1 VSAVTSES
9 AIRRAQGSGTGT
21 GTGAGTAETPAR
33 KRRGRAPLAWIGE
46 HVVLVTLAVLFIGPV
61 VFVFLTSVM
70 TNNQTLTAT
79 LWPSPWTWSNYVA
92 AFRDVPLAQWFGN
105 SAIYAISSTLLM
117 LLSSIPA
124 AYVLAR
130 IRFRGATVIFVA
142 IVITMLLPPQ
152 VTAVPVY
159 VMWSKLGLTGTL
171 LPLILPNA
179 LGDAF
184 SIFLLRQFFLT
195 IPKEYSDAARIDGNG
210 ELGVLLRVI
219 IPMAKPGI
227 AATAIFMFFASWNDY
242 YGPLLYTSE
251 NPQWWPVAYG
261 LATFR
266 GTHGTNWGLT
276 MAITMLVIV
285 PVVIIFFFAQKVFVE
300 GITLTGVK
308 G

>member
-1 VSAVTSES
+1 VT
-9 AIRRAQGSGTGT
+9 AIRATPIVPTRAATT
-21 GTGAGTAETPAR
+21 R
-33 KRRGRAPLAWIGE
+33 KRPMRGGKLFGWIGE
-46 HVVLVTLAVLFIGPV
+46 HVVLTVLAVLFIAPV

-70 TNNQTLTAT
+70 STNQTLTASI
-79 LWPSPWTWSNYVA
+79 WPDPWTWSNYVE
-92 AFRDVPLAQWFGN
+92 AFSKVPLARWFAN
-105 SAIYAISSTLLM
+105 SAFYAVSTTALM

-130 IRFRGATVIFVA
+130 IKFRGANLIFVA
-142 IVITMLLPPQ
+142 IVIAMLLPPQ

-159 VMWSKLGLTGTL
+159 VMWSKLGLTGSL

-210 ELGVLLRVI
+210 EWGVLTRVI
-219 IPMAKPGI
+219 LPMAKPGI
-227 AATAIFMFFASWNDY
+227 AATAIFMFFNSWNDY

-266 GTHGTNWGLT
+266 SVHGTNWGVT
-276 MAITMLVIV
+276 MAITMLVLV
-285 PVVIIFFFAQKVFVE
+285 PVVVIFFFAQRVFVE

>member
-1 VSAVTSES
+1 VSAVTE
-9 AIRRAQGSGTGT
+9 RLQRGTGT
-21 GTGAGTAETPAR
+21 QVARPTGAP
-33 KRRGRAPLAWIGE
+33 KRIRGSKLFAWIGE
-46 HVVLVTLAVLFIGPV
+46 HVVLTVLAVLFIAPV

-70 TNNQTLTAT
+70 TTNQTLTASI
-79 LWPSPWTWSNYVA
+79 WPTPWTWDNYVE
-92 AFRDVPLAQWFGN
+92 AFSRVPLLRWFAN
-105 SAIYAISSTLLM
+105 SALYAVSATVLM

-124 AYVLAR
+124 AYALSR
-130 IRFRGATVIFVA
+130 IRFKGSTVIFVA
-142 IVITMLLPPQ
+142 IVIAMLLPPQ

-159 VMWSKLGLTGTL
+159 VMWSKLGLTGSL

-210 ELGVLLRVI
+210 EWGVLTRVI
-219 IPMAKPGI
+219 LPMAKPGI
-227 AATAIFMFFASWNDY
+227 AATAIFMFFNSWNDY

-266 GTHGTNWGLT
+266 SVHGTNWGVT
-276 MAITMLVIV
+276 MAITMLVLV
-285 PVVIIFFFAQKVFVE
+285 PVVIIFFFAQRVFVQ

>member
-1 VSAVTSES
+1 MTTTSL
-9 AIRRAQGSGTGT
+9 RQAQGPGGTQGSVAIT
-21 GTGAGTAETPAR
+21 TTAKPR
-33 KRRGRAPLAWIGE
+33 RRRGRKPLAWIAE
-46 HVVLVTLAVLFIGPV
+46 HVVLIALAILFIAPV

-70 TNNQTLTAT
+70 TNNQTLTAS
-79 LWPSPWTWSNYVA
+79 LWPNPWTWSNYA
-92 AFRDVPLAQWFGN
+92 EAFQRVPLLRWFGN
-105 SAIYAISSTLLM
+105 SALYAASATLLM
-117 LLSSIPA
+117 LASSIPA

-130 IRFRGATVIFVA
+130 IKFRGANVIFVA
-142 IVITMLLPPQ
+142 IIVAMLLPPQ

-159 VMWSKLGLTGTL
+159 LMWSKLGLTGTL

-195 IPKEYSDAARIDGNG
+195 IPKEYADAGRIDGSG
-210 ELGVLLRVI
+210 EWGVLWRVI

-227 AATAIFMFFASWNDY
+227 AATAIFMFFNSWNDY

-266 GTHGTNWGLT
+266 GAHGTDWGLT

-285 PVVIIFFFAQKVFVE
+285 PVVIIFFFAQRVFVE

>member
-1 VSAVTSES
+1 VSALLAPPIREPQGPTATQVAVTPRNRHRM
-9 AIRRAQGSGTGT
+9 RRV
-21 GTGAGTAETPAR
+21 
-33 KRRGRAPLAWIGE
+33 LAWIGE
-46 HVVLVTLAVLFIGPV
+46 HVVLVTLAILFLSPV

-70 TNNQTLTAT
+70 TTNQTLTASI
-79 LWPSPWTWSNYVA
+79 WPQPWTWQNYLD
-92 AFRDVPLAQWFGN
+92 AFEKVPLLQWFAN
-105 SAIYAISSTLLM
+105 SAFYALSATLLM

-130 IRFRGATVIFVA
+130 IRFRGASIVFVA
-142 IVITMLLPPQ
+142 IIVAMLLPPQ

-159 VMWSKLGLTGTL
+159 VLWSKLGLTGSL

-210 ELGVLLRVI
+210 EWGVLTRVI

-227 AATAIFMFFASWNDY
+227 AATAIFLFFNSWNDY

-266 GTHGTNWGLT
+266 SIHGTNWGLT
-276 MAITMLVIV
+276 MAITMLVLV
-285 PVVIIFFFAQKVFVE
+285 PVVVIFFFVQKVFVE